1 MWQTNSWLVQSV
13 SFAGLGAGSPCVGTC
28 VCVLAPLSLSLRQN
42 MTTTWGGKWFCLG
55 HTGRS
60 PQPRINPVLVQVV
73 PLEVVA
79 RGLRK
84 TAWTCT
90 WRMQWTLHTR
100 RQSDILH
107 IPTWPRQV
115 DKTVKEKHEERKS
128 ITQTKNSS
136 KHRKIFFYFL
146 STFFKIFKAEIEV
159 TPCAGMLAMEKVV
172 LEARQF
178 QKHLIRYVQGW
189 RVIFS
194 PSHSHCRIVFLFPW
208 MYLDT

>member
-1 MWQTNSWLVQSV
+1 MWEMILFGSHRTITTASNKPRPRPSRPSRGRCSRPQKSCMNSY
-13 SFAGLGAGSPCVGTC
+13 
-28 VCVLAPLSLSLRQN
+28 
-42 MTTTWGGKWFCLG
+42 
-55 HTGRS
+55 
-60 PQPRINPVLVQVV
+60 
-73 PLEVVA
+73 VA
-79 RGLRK
+79 N
-84 TAWTCT
+84 A
-90 WRMQWTLHTR
+90 MDTLHTR

-107 IPTWPRQV
+107 IPTWPRQL

-159 TPCAGMLAMEKVV
+159 TPCAGMLALEKVV

-194 PSHSHCRIVFLFPW
+194 PSHSHCRIVFSFPW
-208 MYLDT
+208 MYLKT